1 MSRLIRLVI
10 GLVILV
16 VGGVLLVRYSETAFL
31 SLVGKHTDA
40 TVVGTCS
47 QEKVLIAKR
56 APSCPATWGTSP
68 GVHGRIVG
76 ADVAS
81 GDVIPVQIV
90 DGNAYVVPTGTTD
103 VVLGYVAPIVMAIGF
118 GIAVARGSR
127 RT

>member
-1 MSRLIRLVI
+1 MRRLIRLAS

-16 VGGVLLVRYSETAFL
+16 VGGILLVRYSETAFL
-31 SLVGKHTDA
+31 SLVGNHTDA

-47 QEKVLIAKR
+47 QEQVLIAKR
-56 APSCPATWGTSP
+56 APSCPATWGASP
-68 GVHGRIVG
+68 GVRGRIVG

-81 GDVIPVQIV
+81 GDVVPVQIV
-90 DGNAYVVPTGTTD
+90 VGTAYVVPTGTSD

-118 GIAVARGSR
+118 GMIVARGPR